1 MIDDQESKSIVQAI
15 EPIQDSEGSDNK
27 EEIRRDV
34 FTTLEEAEDRAK
46 EIGCNGTHTLDED
59 GNKVYMPCSTH
70 EDYLESLSNY
80 PVSYTHLTLPTNRE
94 V

>member
-46 EIGCNGTHTLDED
+46 EIGCDGTHSHDEN
-59 GNKVYMPCSTH
+59 GNTIFTPIILKQSVKM
-70 EDYLESLSNY
+70 LKKKI
-80 PVSYTHLTLPTNRE
+80 
-94 V
+94 